1 MLDDGFEDRLK
12 DVARDYNAPP
22 ETPRDAMWAAI
33 QASRR
38 AGGQADGAEVE
49 KVESEPRI
57 LRVRR
62 SARPPVRP
70 FYWPA
75 GIAAIL
81 ALGFG
86 LGRLSRTPN
95 PVPTPQ
101 AVAIETQP
109 RGTEAY
115 RVTATEHLSQSEAFL
130 TLFRAS
136 VRRGG
141 NEQLA
146 SATARQLL
154 ATNRLLLD
162 SPAAGDSRTRLLLQ
176 DLELVLAEIAQL
188 SPQPRSRDLDLINE
202 GLEQGGVL
210 SRLRTAVPAGAS
222 TTQGAL

>member
-1 MLDDGFEDRLK
+1 MLNDGFEDRLK
-12 DVARDYNAPP
+12 DAARDYNVPP
-22 ETPRDAMWAAI
+22 ETPREEMWAAI
-33 QASRR
+33 QAKR
-38 AGGQADGAEVE
+38 AEKTEKAEGDPVL
-49 KVESEPRI
+49 P
-57 LRVRR
+57 LR
-62 SARPPVRP
+62 PVRP
-70 FYWPA
+70 LRLLRPLI

-86 LGRLSRTPN
+86 LGRLTERPE
-95 PVPTPQ
+95 PAPPTV
-101 AVAIETQP
+101 AVEVQP
-109 RGTEAY
+109 RVREAAY
-115 RVTATEHLSQSEAFL
+115 QVAATEHLSQSEAFL

-146 SATARQLL
+146 SATAKHLL

-162 SPAAGDSRTRLLLQ
+162 SPAAGKSRTRLLLQ

-188 SPQPRSRDLDLINE
+188 SPQPKSRDLDLINE

-210 SRLRTAVPAGAS
+210 SRLRTAVPSGTS

>member
-1 MLDDGFEDRLK
+1 MLDDGFDDRLK
-12 DVARDYNAPP
+12 DAARDYNPPP
-22 ETPRDAMWAAI
+22 ETPRDVMWERIVAAR
-33 QASRR
+33 QER
-38 AGGQADGAEVE
+38 AEEQGTL
-49 KVESEPRI
+49 P
-57 LRVRR
+57 L
-62 SARPPVRP
+62 RP
-70 FYWPA
+70 FRHLHPLRFAA
-75 GIAAIL
+75 GIAAVL

-86 LGRLSRTPN
+86 LGRLTRDPE
-95 PVPTPQ
+95 PVPTQ
-101 AVAIETQP
+101 QVVTGTRL
-109 RGTEAY
+109 RGNEAY

-154 ATNRLLLD
+154 ASNRLLMD
-162 SPAAGDSRTRLLLQ
+162 SPAASDSRLRLLLQ

-188 SPQPRSRDLDLINE
+188 APQPKSRDLDLINE

-210 SRLRTAVPAGAS
+210 SRLRAAVPSGAS